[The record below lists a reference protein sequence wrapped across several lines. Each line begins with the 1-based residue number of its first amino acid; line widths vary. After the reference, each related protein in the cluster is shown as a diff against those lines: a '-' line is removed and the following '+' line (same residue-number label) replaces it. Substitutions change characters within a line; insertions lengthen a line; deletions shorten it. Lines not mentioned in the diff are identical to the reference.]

1 MSSLSSTPS
10 TISASFTLTSEASE
24 ASSPTMTV
32 LPTLRDGEIIPTLP
46 AEPSTPSPAVTPPAE
61 RRSFYSPLAALLRA
75 RYPSVRATPLPS
87 TGNGGPKP
95 KSSLA
100 NEVLS
105 GSSEVGEIS
114 QSHGDTS
121 ESQTTSEDEDG
132 SSLADTA
139 ETATLRGTP
148 TASRSSR
155 EGSTSTVKAPIVI
168 EAPEGTANEKAICST
183 SIPPKI
189 VVQANT

>member
-1 MSSLSSTPS
+1 M
-10 TISASFTLTSEASE
+10 
-24 ASSPTMTV
+24 
-32 LPTLRDGEIIPTLP
+32 
-46 AEPSTPSPAVTPPAE
+46 
-61 RRSFYSPLAALLRA
+61 
-75 RYPSVRATPLPS
+75 
-87 TGNGGPKP
+87 
-95 KSSLA
+95 
-100 NEVLS
+100 
-105 GSSEVGEIS
+105 GEIS